1 MRTSS
6 RSKQGFTLVILA
18 FFTLVSHA
26 DPAFGQKSPKFDP
39 DGTFWILGDPP
50 DDFKNFGGIN
60 LNAKRQRRLN
70 RPGVDIT
77 NGIKHR
83 FRTLSVTRDRFT
95 FKTVSVRG
103 VSYSFSGRFLKG
115 GVFAAADLDD
125 KTPVLEGVLIKLKNG
140 QKVAE
145 APLKFVYFGGT

>member
-1 MRTSS
+1 MRELT
-6 RSKQGFTLVILA
+6 RSTRYPALVLLA
-18 FFTLVSHA
+18 LSLVGGLASIV
-26 DPAFGQKSPKFDP
+26 FGQKSPKFDP

-50 DDFKNFGGIN
+50 DDFKDFGGIN